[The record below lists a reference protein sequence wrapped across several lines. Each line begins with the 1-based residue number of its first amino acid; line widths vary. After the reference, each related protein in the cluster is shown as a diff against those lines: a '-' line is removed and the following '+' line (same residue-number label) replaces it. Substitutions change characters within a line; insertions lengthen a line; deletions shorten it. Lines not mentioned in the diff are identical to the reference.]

1 MVFESG
7 KMSLLPV
14 ATKSRGEVND
24 VYICRDLSSPGGILY
39 TVIVIHRHE
48 IVRSI
53 LEMFRLS
60 GRTGEG
66 VLIDDF
72 SIGDKHALVF
82 PYHRERPLMDFYE
95 GDTLTLSQCEEVC
108 ISTILACITSDLPY
122 PILYILLKNGELQ
135 IAGDRSVFFGYEMDL
150 SELNPDIG
158 ESECTDE
165 CAHIVL
171 KLLEP
176 KAGQTATSYYL
187 LERKT
192 ANGSYDKFTD
202 LYRDITI
209 AAVSNKK
216 ITPLTVIRLWIKRNS
231 DRIIGVLF
239 WISLILG
246 IIALSILISRFFLNG
261 NSWIRLLFNTFKQI
275 GTESLLQ

>member
-72 SIGDKHALVF
+72 SNLETVTKCADSISNFCLNNH
-82 PYHRERPLMDFYE
+82 FY
-95 GDTLTLSQCEEVC
+95 LSLSV
-108 ISTILACITSDLPY
+108 LDLFCQPM
-122 PILYILLKNGELQ
+122 G
-135 IAGDRSVFFGYEMDL
+135 
-150 SELNPDIG
+150 
-158 ESECTDE
+158 
-165 CAHIVL
+165 
-171 KLLEP
+171 
-176 KAGQTATSYYL
+176 
-187 LERKT
+187 
-192 ANGSYDKFTD
+192 
-202 LYRDITI
+202 
-209 AAVSNKK
+209 
-216 ITPLTVIRLWIKRNS
+216 
-231 DRIIGVLF
+231 
-239 WISLILG
+239 
-246 IIALSILISRFFLNG
+246 
-261 NSWIRLLFNTFKQI
+261 
-275 GTESLLQ
+275 